1 MSVTIFFKWIFA
13 LGLALITLISADIKS
28 GYKLNVAIYIYSL
41 MIILIGMTFYGAI
54 YL

>member
-13 LGLALITLISADIKS
+13 LGLALITLISADIQS
-28 GYKLNVAIYIYSL
+28 GYKLPVSNMIYSL
-41 MIILIGMTFYGAI
+41 ILILLALAFYGAI

>member
-13 LGLALITLISADIKS
+13 LGLALITLITADIQS
-28 GYKLNVAIYIYSL
+28 GYKLPVTKCIYSL
-41 MIILIGMTFYGAI
+41 ILILIGMTFYGAI